1 MALRFLRRI
10 TLLPG
15 LRLNISKRGA
25 SLTAGVPGASLTL
38 GRKGLYRNLG
48 IPGSGLSHRQ
58 RIATGHDRQ
67 TLQRGPS
74 AADEGD
80 GNTIALSL
88 HIQEDGEL
96 AFRDAQGNELPETM
110 VKKLRRKHRK
120 ALRKLL
126 AEQVEAFNADLLRID
141 RLHHATPPPTRETS
155 YTIRPFTEPAPEAPE
170 LLKQPW
176 WTHIWP
182 PERKRRD
189 ALNQLA
195 TRHHR
200 EARQAW
206 EAARSAHN
214 AEERRR
220 KHRSEVLVHYDIDAM
235 AEALEAA
242 LATIEW
248 PRETDIA
255 FDLGDE
261 ATSIALDI
269 DLPAEQQLPQSEW
282 RLPARQWRL
291 IKEDFGPVVRRRMY
305 RDHVHGVAFRVV
317 GEIFAVLPTIEKA
330 VVSGF
335 TQDVDPATGAEIEQ
349 YLYSVQITR
358 SQWQAIDFGRLDQVD
373 PVAALEAFELRRDM
387 SKTGIFT
394 AITPVESASSSV

>member
-58 RIATGHDRQ
+58 RIATGNDRQ
-67 TLQRGPS
+67 ALQRGPS

-80 GNTIALSL
+80 GNTLALSL

-96 AFRDAQGNELPETM
+96 AFRDAQGTDLPDKV
-110 VKKLRRKHRK
+110 VKKLRRRHRK
-120 ALRKLL
+120 TLRKLL
-126 AEQVEAFNADLLRID
+126 AEQVEGFNADLVRLD
-141 RLHHATPPPTRETS
+141 RLHHATLRPTREPS
-155 YTIRPFTEPAPEAPE
+155 YTIRPFTELAPEPPE
-170 LLKQPW
+170 PLKQPW
-176 WTHIWP
+176 WTYLWP
-182 PERKRRD
+182 PERKRRE

-195 TRHHR
+195 TRGHR

-206 EAARSAHN
+206 EEARAAHN
-214 AEERRR
+214 AEQRHR
-220 KHRSEVLVHYDIDAM
+220 KHRSEVLVHYDIEAM
-235 AEALEAA
+235 AEALEAS

-261 ATSIALDI
+261 ATTIALDI
-269 DLPAEQQLPQSEW
+269 DLPTEEQLPQSEW
-282 RLPARQWRL
+282 RLPSRQWRL

-305 RDHVHGVAFRVV
+305 RDHVHGVAFRVI
-317 GEIFAVLPTIEKA
+317 GEIFAALPTIEKA

-335 TQDVDPATGAEIEQ
+335 TQDIDPATGAEVEQ
-349 YLYSVQITR
+349 YLYSVQVTR
-358 SQWQAIDFGRLDQVD
+358 TQWQAIDFRRLEYLD
-373 PVAALEAFELRRDM
+373 PVAAMEGFELRRDM
-387 SKTGIFT
+387 SKTGVFS
-394 AITPVESASSSV
+394 AINPFEPMA